1 MTNINDRGKHL
12 RENKTVNSSALA
24 EKNNIVILGSNT
36 IKHVNGYEISEKLEN
51 CNVFQDLKLDA

>member
-51 CNVFQDLKLDA
+51 CNVF